1 MECDAFGG
9 LLTYAHDI
17 EYEAVLDAFG
27 DQLVWQTIESDMPRQ
42 NQVSE
47 LVIHLRIIKLRESN
61 VFIVN

>member
-42 NQVSE
+42 N
-47 LVIHLRIIKLRESN
+47 
-61 VFIVN
+61 